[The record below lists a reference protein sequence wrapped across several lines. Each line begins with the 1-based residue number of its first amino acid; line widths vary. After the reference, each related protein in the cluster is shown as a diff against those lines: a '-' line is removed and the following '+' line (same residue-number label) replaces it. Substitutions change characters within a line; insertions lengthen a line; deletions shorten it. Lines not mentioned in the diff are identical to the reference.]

1 MGICVRICCHILAN
15 WLKAGLGTM
24 PVSAAAMC
32 GILKQLLDSYED
44 IRSHHVFQQILNV
57 IYNMNLNLK

>member
-1 MGICVRICCHILAN
+1 
-15 WLKAGLGTM
+15 M

-57 IYNMNLNLK
+57 IYNMNLNPK